1 MVERIQAEMATS
13 IALDTIKATNSLKGL
28 TDAVKATTG
37 AWKAQESA
45 MRSSGDYVQASKAR
59 YEGLGQTIDAQKNK
73 ISELKQRQEGLD
85 QTTKSGAESFLKYEK
100 DIQKASVQLANLES
114 QQQRAKSSMEYQTSG
129 LAKLQQEYKQLSS
142 VSGSYV
148 DRLKAEGKEQQANI
162 AQANALK
169 SSIGNLSE
177 QYAKQVSELKRI
189 QSESGNT
196 SEAYRKQVT
205 RVNDTATNVAN
216 LRSEFKQTQ
225 REINSAN
232 PYGFG
237 IFSKGASD
245 TYQATVKMGDGFH
258 AATQKVKDFAYSGG
272 IAVAALGALSAKG
285 VEIATNLEDSFVKTS
300 NLAITGGEKS
310 AEVAKNVAQMQKDGA
325 QLSVEYG
332 KSQQEIAD
340 GYQDLIKRG
349 YTTTAALGAMRSE
362 VEASVASGDDFNNVV
377 TVSSQVLEAFNLR
390 TNDTAKMTKNT
401 KDVVN
406 QLAYASD
413 LTATDFKD
421 MGKGMEY
428 VGDSAHNAGISLSE
442 TSSAMGLLSN
452 HGIEADKAGTGLRKV
467 LNSITGALADQQAAQ
482 AGAAESADELNS
494 KIATQKKKLEEAQD
508 SLAKANSMD
517 QSTTKNKNKA
527 AKAIEKATKAT
538 TKQQDAVDK
547 LEGKVQGIQAVDMLD
562 KLGISRDKLV
572 DSNGNLRDL
581 TSIMKE
587 VDDKTKNMG
596 TADKA
601 VVFNSLFGTT
611 GQQAGLVLA
620 QFNDELGDLNEKVKK
635 SADGQGYVKTLAEKN
650 MDTTKAKLS
659 QLKSSMEAVSASLGA
674 ALLPSI
680 SDFSEKLAKALNS
693 KEGQENLKEIA
704 KKAGEVGHN
713 IVDTTVFMSH
723 HLEEIKTF
731 SKVIVGM
738 WAVNKVGGF
747 VGQLKNAVNAMTELK
762 SATMEYQAVESA
774 TGLAGG
780 VKSGTVAKNATS
792 AVANTGAT
800 VATDTATSI
809 GSRVAGD
816 GGAMV
821 TAGSSKTGIVTKA
834 LAGTAAKYAGAIG
847 VAFTAA
853 DLGGSIVKAV
863 STNDTQS
870 KVKASGQAIGTG
882 LGATA
887 GAVLGS
893 VVPGIGTGIGAS
905 LGASIGNELGK
916 SGWAQDALNKAF
928 HGTKI
933 EPQKVTYKDSF
944 DTLTKETKK
953 YYDDKAKQD
962 KADIDLLKKNGMI
975 TDEEYNNR
983 LDAIKK
989 ESEQSKKFE
998 QLSQKDKTAI
1008 TKYYQQQRSDIE
1020 ESYSKKKKTARDKW
1034 DKKILDDEHT
1044 FGVNS
1049 ATVQQERHK
1058 KSEALAKIDSEKKK
1072 EINKLTVKTV
1082 TDTTVEE
1089 AKQHTTLDGKIQLSN
1104 DKQKKSYDDL
1114 TKNIKHMSDSQ
1125 VEKVTKNAKSE
1136 YDAVKKYSDSQYNT
1150 SVKNAE
1156 KTYQDNTG
1164 AAKRQFEDKKKTA
1177 DKEHDAV
1184 VAAAK
1189 KQYSDSSEYSKQQ
1202 RKTIIE
1208 QADKQ
1213 RDDKVRSASDEYLGV
1228 LDKANKEKSDTIT
1241 AAKKKKE
1248 DTQKH
1253 AKEQRDKIT
1262 GYAED
1267 QHVNVV
1273 KSSDKQND
1281 EVSKGW
1287 ETFWS
1292 GMKGKASTGLT
1303 GVMDPINVG
1312 IGAINSLIHAFGGS
1326 KNAIPK
1332 VTSKFATGTGMF
1344 SNTRRPINELTLA
1357 MLNDGTDSPETG
1369 NREMLIHPNG
1379 KSELVHGQNVMRT
1392 LLPGTEVLNARETAM
1407 LLGQKKM
1414 TRFADGT
1421 GFFTGIWDSIKDE
1434 TEKFTKMFSFI
1445 TDTVANP
1452 VESLEKTFNPKLSKD
1467 MGAVFNGLGD
1477 DVFIKESK
1485 KQAGDWWKE
1494 LWSMA
1499 SDSASSNG
1507 VSGTDDYSFKNKAKD
1522 SGADPWGY
1530 FYRECVSFVAN
1541 RLKNSGVNASLFS
1554 NLGNGADWVN
1564 AKVSHSKTPKAGDV
1578 AVYGAGSEFGNHVAM
1593 VDKVT
1598 GNTIAGEEY
1607 NWDGDGKY
1615 HQYSGRKAS
1624 GATTFLDFGLSGKSN
1639 SDDKTENHSPLQ
1651 SLIKSEVGGMFDWIK
1666 KFIAPTNDTST
1677 AGSDVQSWSGDV
1689 KKALKSLG
1697 LSTDSSMVNKV
1708 LRQIQTE
1715 SGGNEKAVQHG
1726 YTDSNTGGNEAR
1738 GLMQVTPSTWNAYA
1752 RPGQKWDNGADSID
1766 VGLRYAMN
1774 RYGRDLSALGN
1785 GIGYANGTITNV
1797 PHMANIAEG
1806 GKTEAVIPW
1815 DLSKKSRAMELL
1827 GETVTHFAKNSTESN
1842 NHVSVANSTDNTILE
1857 NKLATMI
1864 EQGQQMINYLSQ
1876 LLVAQSDTKIAVYDK
1891 SEMYKQQAQDGNM
1904 RGYQSL
1910 G

>member
-258 AATQKVKDFAYSGG
+258 VATQKVKDFAYSGG
-272 IAVAALGALSAKG
+272 IAVAALGVLSAKG

-390 TNDTAKMTKNT
+390 TDDTAKMTKNT

-762 SATMEYQAVESA
+762 SATIEYQAVESA

-792 AVANTGAT
+792 AVANTGAA
-800 VATDTATSI
+800 VATDAVTSV
-809 GSRVAGD
+809 GSRVAGE

-821 TAGSSKTGIVTKA
+821 AAGSSKTGIVTKA

-989 ESEQSKKFE
+989 EQEQSKKFE

-1020 ESYSKKKKTARDKW
+1020 ESYSKKKKSTRDKW

-1136 YDAVKKYSDSQYNT
+1136 YDTVKKYSDSQYNT

-1414 TRFADGT
+1414 TRYADGT
-1421 GFFTGIWDSIKDE
+1421 GFFTGIWDGIKDE

-1485 KQAGDWWKE
+1485 KQATEWWKS
-1494 LWSMA
+1494 LWSLA
-1499 SDSASSNG
+1499 SDEASGGGSSELLSNAVKFG
-1507 VSGTDDYSFKNKAKD
+1507 TGKPYVWGATGPDSFDCSGLVQYTLKQMGKSFPHYSGDQF
-1522 SGADPWGY
+1522 
-1530 FYRECVSFVAN
+1530 
-1541 RLKNSGVNASLFS
+1541 NASNSVGSPKSGDLAFFGDGGS
-1554 NLGNGADWVN
+1554 QHVGIYAGNGKMFSAMSPGSNPNIGYAD
-1564 AKVSHSKTPKAGDV
+1564 VSSWSEKLAGYHRVPGLKSDD
-1578 AVYGAGSEFGNHVAM
+1578 
-1593 VDKVT
+1593 DK
-1598 GNTIAGEEY
+1598 
-1607 NWDGDGKY
+1607 
-1615 HQYSGRKAS
+1615 
-1624 GATTFLDFGLSGKSN
+1624 KSN
-1639 SDDKTENHSPLQ
+1639 DNSMT
-1651 SLIKSEVGGMFDWIK
+1651 SLIKGQVGGMFDWIK
-1666 KFIAPTNDTST
+1666 KFIMPTQESAEP
-1677 AGSDVQSWSGDV
+1677 AGDGVAKWTDDV
-1689 KKALKSLG
+1689 KKALSKLG

-1708 LRQIQTE
+1708 LKQINTE
-1715 SGGNEKAVQHG
+1715 SSGNAKAIGGNDGLA
-1726 YTDSNTGGNEAR
+1726 DGNAT
-1738 GLMQVTPSTWNAYA
+1738 GLMQVKPGTFKAYA
-1752 RPGQKWDNGADSID
+1752 LDGHSNIMNGYDNILA
-1766 VGLRYAMN
+1766 GLNYAKH
-1774 RYGRDLSALGN
+1774 RYGSDLSALGN

-1857 NKLATMI
+1857 NKLSTMI